1 MTTGIPSAPRL
12 TLSTTFGLGHLR
24 PAPGTWGSL
33 PPVALAVFLLLLGI
47 RPDTTPVLFAFIFLL
62 VALVFTLVCVLQGDA
77 AEARFGRKDPSEVV
91 ADETAGQAVALMAV
105 PVVAASAWGSFG
117 WIVLSFFLFRL
128 ADILKP
134 LPASRLQ
141 HVPGGWGIVLDD
153 LVAGLYAGLGVLLI
167 MLLIAS

>member
-1 MTTGIPSAPRL
+1 MTSGIPTSPRL

-33 PPVALAVFLLLLGI
+33 PPVALAVLLLILGI
-47 RPDTTPVLFAFIFLL
+47 GPHAAPVLFAFIFLL

-105 PVVAASAWGSFG
+105 PVIAASAWGSLW
-117 WIVLSFFLFRL
+117 WILLSFVLFRL
-128 ADILKP
+128 ADIVKP
-134 LPASRLQ
+134 LPANRLQ
-141 HVPGGWGIVLDD
+141 RVPGGWGIVLDD
-153 LVAGLYAGLGVLLI
+153 LVAGFYAGLGVLLI
-167 MLLIAS
+167 MLLLT